1 MNSFRG
7 RRDLFGANTY
17 SGPTT
22 INAGTVVAGAANVF
36 SAASPTTVNS
46 GGTLDISGYNQTV
59 SSLWRRDSG
68 KHQPKHF
75 RADADADQSG
85 RIVDVL
91 GRHPRRRRRQGPGQD
106 QPNAEFAQQYSD
118 FDRRQHLYGR
128 DHHQRRDCANG
139 NGGTTGSIVGDATND
154 GTLAFDHSDRVDFA
168 GVVRGSGSLT
178 QLGGGTLTLSGA
190 NTYTGGTTV
199 SAGILSVSGSI
210 GSAST
215 PSGAIN
221 IASGG
226 TLSTSGDSSI
236 DIGSA
241 SITNAGLLDN
251 DGAITAGALSNL
263 VGASLVNKG
272 VLTDDLN
279 NSGTVVNYGTYTA
292 NIASNSGAITN
303 NAYWEGSVNNTAG
316 TITNNWVWY
325 GSADNN
331 IGGTI
336 NNTGTWYGSVNNTAG
351 TITNYNL
358 WYGSANNTGGTI
370 DNRAEWNGDITN
382 AWEAFST
389 KGRSSARLP
398 TAAQSPT
405 ITSGTDGPTTRAARS
420 TTGRSGMAI

>member
-1 MNSFRG
+1 M
-7 RRDLFGANTY
+7 
-17 SGPTT
+17 
-22 INAGTVVAGAANVF
+22 
-36 SAASPTTVNS
+36 SPTTVNS
-46 GGTLDISGYNQTV
+46 GGTLDIGGYSQTV
-59 SSLWRRDSG
+59 SSLSG
-68 KHQPKHF
+68 GGTVANTNPSISAPTPTLTNQGASSTF
-75 RADADADQSG
+75 SGVIQDGADD
-85 RIVDVL
+85 I
-91 GRHPRRRRRQGPGQD
+91 GPVKTSLTQNS
-106 QPNAEFAQQYSD
+106 PNNT
-118 FDRRQHLYGR
+118 LTLTG
-128 DHHQRRDCANG
+128 ANTYTGGTTISAGTVQIG
-139 NGGTTGSIVGDATND
+139 NGGTTGSIVGDATNN
-154 GTLAFDHSDRVDFA
+154 GTLAFDHSDHVDFA
-168 GVVRGSGSLT
+168 GVISGSGSLT

-303 NAYWEGSVNNTAG
+303 NGLLGRISQQYGRHNHQQLGLVRISQQHR
-316 TITNNWVWY
+316 WY
-325 GSADNN
+325 NQQYRNMVRIS
-331 IGGTI
+331 
-336 NNTGTWYGSVNNTAG
+336 
-351 TITNYNL
+351 
-358 WYGSANNTGGTI
+358 
-370 DNRAEWNGDITN
+370 
-382 AWEAFST
+382 
-389 KGRSSARLP
+389 
-398 TAAQSPT
+398 
-405 ITSGTDGPTTRAARS
+405 
-420 TTGRSGMAI
+420 